1 MNQDLNSRTVAV
13 AQLVKGFTDD
23 GMVIPEG
30 QTVYVLFNDSACG
43 DADLPA
49 DFGGDVMRCVT
60 TIAIDHQGVCRGWV
74 ADIRIRDLR
83 FTNSLKVRD
92 IDMHD
97 AAIRNSIVTE
107 FAGVKR

>member
-1 MNQDLNSRTVAV
+1 MNQDLNARTVAV
-13 AQLVKGFTDD
+13 AHLAKGFAND

-30 QTVYVLFNDSACG
+30 QIVYVIHSESARG
-43 DADLPA
+43 EALLPE

-83 FTNSLKVRD
+83 FTHSIKVRD
-92 IDMHD
+92 IDMRD
-97 AAIRNSIVTE
+97 TEIRNAIATE
-107 FAGVKR
+107 LEVK